1 MRKITYLLTLLLLF
15 ITGLGV
21 NAQKPFEVS
30 DAPATTNGGR
40 WATNVKWYFLHF
52 VNSDEYHTAGYMG
65 TSGNQFINAN
75 GQLLLNGTN
84 KPMSS
89 AGLWCFVGND
99 ENGYKFY
106 NRNTGISKVFS
117 ITTDGVAKM
126 LAEGTDGQ
134 MQLFDYAAST
144 STNANCSGKATFKF
158 HGAGNYYLGSAEL
171 ISGHRQRVADV
182 TPHSDEVDKKPP

>member
-1 MRKITYLLTLLLLF
+1 MRKISTILTLLLLF

-89 AGLWCFVGND
+89 VRSR
-99 ENGYKFY
+99 
-106 NRNTGISKVFS
+106 NRSLGFLRKMIS
-117 ITTDGVAKM
+117 
-126 LAEGTDGQ
+126 
-134 MQLFDYAAST
+134 
-144 STNANCSGKATFKF
+144 
-158 HGAGNYYLGSAEL
+158 
-171 ISGHRQRVADV
+171 
-182 TPHSDEVDKKPP
+182 